1 MVRANVDRVEAK
13 NEGKRPEVKERKRMM
28 EAGANH
34 ASDERVEAR
43 NAG

>member
-1 MVRANVDRVEAK
+1 VEAK
-13 NEGKRPEVKERKRMM
+13 DEGKRPLAIERKRTMW
-28 EAGANH
+28 AGTNH